1 MNTATSN
8 LSSSAE
14 AVSSPE
20 KVKVWDLPTRVFH
33 WSLALSFTGAWL
45 TAESER
51 WRDIHVTLGYTL
63 AGLIV
68 FRLIWGLVGTRYARF
83 SSFLFSPMQLVRYL
97 KSLMGSTPEHHIGH
111 NPGGALAIFALLAL
125 GATVAASGYAT
136 YAEVGGEWLED
147 LHEGAANAMLGVVL
161 IHLAG
166 VVVSSFLHKENLVRA
181 MVTGWKVGPS
191 GAGITQFHGWIGG
204 LLLAVV
210 LAFVT
215 LAQTTS
221 GQQFLAGGDTP
232 SQDSNVAGD
241 RGADKH
247 ADRQTDGRRKHKD
260 RDDD

>member
-1 MNTATSN
+1 MTTVTSN
-8 LSSSAE
+8 LSP
-14 AVSSPE
+14 AVDAASSPAQ
-20 KVKVWDLPTRVFH
+20 VRVWDLPTRVFH
-33 WSLALSFTGAWL
+33 WSMALSFTGAWL

-68 FRLIWGLVGTRYARF
+68 FRLIWGFVGSRYARF
-83 SSFLFSPMQLVRYL
+83 SSFLFSPTQVVRYL
-97 KSLMGSTPEHHIGH
+97 KSLFNSAPEHHIGH

-147 LHEGAANAMLGVVL
+147 LHEGAANAMLAVVL

-166 VVVSSFLHKENLVRA
+166 VVVSSFLHKENLVRS
-181 MVTGWKVGPS
+181 MVTGWKSGPS
-191 GAGITQFHGWIGG
+191 GAGITQFHAVIGA

-210 LAFVT
+210 LAFVA
-215 LAQTTS
+215 LAQTS
-221 GQQFLAGGDTP
+221 VGKQFLSGGDAP
-232 SQDSNVAGD
+232 IIAEG
-241 RGADKH
+241 RADKH
-247 ADRQTDGRRKHKD
+247 SEAGGKRKG